1 MGIILGEY
9 KMKNL
14 DSTDSKILKMLT
26 ESGRDSFDELSKKL
40 DMNEKTVKERI
51 RKLEDEGIIKGYTAK
66 VNPETVSQKVTAFL
80 KVETELPNIQ
90 KMARKLRDFNKI
102 CEIHKTANGK
112 DVLMK
117 IRAKSRKSISRFVEQ
132 KLGTFENV
140 KDVKITMAIET
151 YKEKLVEM

>member
-1 MGIILGEY
+1 
-9 KMKNL
+9 MKNL

-90 KMARKLRDFNKI
+90 RMVRKLREFNKI
-102 CEIHKTANGK
+102 CEIHKTASGT

-117 IRAKSRKSISRFVEQ
+117 IRAKSRKSISQFVEQ